1 MAVCQWSRVGVL
13 KNRKIYQ
20 RVVVDKISRFYLF
33 IIYLV
38 RCLHQWLRPYASTT
52 TTSSCSNLK
61 LCWEQSLNEAG
72 NPLRN
77 SKGNLVF
84 KCGFQGCTVTRASN
98 SGMSNLLNHTVEKHM
113 ESLKEMYAANKSG
126 SKGPMVQFVSYVSPV
141 TRKIYGWMKYVILTT
156 NL

>member
-1 MAVCQWSRVGVL
+1 MAEALREYD
-13 KNRKIYQ
+13 NN
-20 RVVVDKISRFYLF
+20 VV
-33 IIYLV
+33 
-38 RCLHQWLRPYASTT
+38 
-52 TTSSCSNLK
+52 LK

-113 ESLKEMYAANKSG
+113 ESLKELYAANKSG

-141 TRKIYGWMKYVILTT
+141 ARKIYGWMKYVILT
-156 NL
+156 NQSLNSVMNKDAREFSKFESIDFAD